1 MLPRL
6 DFALCQLGVWSEG
19 VLLFEFFV
27 LQFLGLLLALVL
39 LIALYQ
45 WQQVL
50 WIRHLVQVLLVD
62 ADFARNFPLS
72 FLAKLDGL
80 FANLRIE

>member
-1 MLPRL
+1 M
-6 DFALCQLGVWSEG
+6 
-19 VLLFEFFV
+19 LLFEFFV